1 MDTAFTSG
9 VSTMGTVHVVVPS
22 FCNSELISIERKI
35 IPSTQIGLAFIQLK
49 NEYGHLE
56 RETFYRLG
64 IYAYTRP
71 LGLTRCALC
80 NAHIFPLYSLQSQ
93 NVHLGGSKQN
103 SSKSPF
109 WHPVQRAPRKSA
121 LGFAAKHVAPDL
133 PQSMSSAL

>member
-1 MDTAFTSG
+1 VDTAFTSG

-64 IYAYTRP
+64 LCAYTRP
-71 LGLTRCALC
+71 YALC
-80 NAHIFPLYSLQSQ
+80 NAHILPLYSLQ
-93 NVHLGGSKQN
+93 
-103 SSKSPF
+103 
-109 WHPVQRAPRKSA
+109 
-121 LGFAAKHVAPDL
+121 
-133 PQSMSSAL
+133 